1 MGEPRIYTTN
11 SKTDGWKAFPGAE
24 TKPIKIDMKL
34 RGIQERDIT
43 FSHYCVNGKA
53 LCGLSEPEGSGFYN
67 DSRNQC
73 DKCRNGLRKKTIHDY
88 KLRDDCRANKIS
100 VEKAESENVID
111 YKAAAKNDHPETSS
125 VSH

>member
-1 MGEPRIYTTN
+1 MPEARIYTID
-11 SKTDGWKAFPGAE
+11 SAKDGWKRFPEAE
-24 TKPIKIDMKL
+24 LKTIMIDMKQ
-34 RGIQERDIT
+34 RGIREREISFT
-43 FSHYCVNGKA
+43 HYCVNGKA

-73 DKCRNGLRKKTIHDY
+73 DKCRAGLRKKTINDY

-111 YKAAAKNDHPETSS
+111 YKAAEAKDHPETSS

>member
-1 MGEPRIYTTN
+1 MPEPRIYTIN
-11 SKTDGWKAFPGAE
+11 PKTDGWKTFPGAE
-24 TKPIKIDMKL
+24 LKTIKIDQKQ
-34 RGIQERDIT
+34 RGVREYKIPFT
-43 FSHYCVNGKA
+43 HYCVNGKA

-73 DKCRNGLRKKTIHDY
+73 SDCRQGVRKKTIHDY

-125 VSH
+125 VNH